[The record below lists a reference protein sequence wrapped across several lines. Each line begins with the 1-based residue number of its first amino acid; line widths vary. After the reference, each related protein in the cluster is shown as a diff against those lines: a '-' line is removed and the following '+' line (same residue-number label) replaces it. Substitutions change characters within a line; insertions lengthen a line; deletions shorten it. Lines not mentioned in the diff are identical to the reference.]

1 MKKRLSVIL
10 LTGLLSIS
18 LTLGGCGAGAGKNS
32 STDSGGTSDA
42 ARDDVAAAEDS
53 VSTEMSKKLEAEDPT
68 YNNQEIA
75 DMDSA
80 EGGGESGALAGNT
93 AEVIKTQDQKLI
105 YTYEYTVETKEFD
118 AFYKKVNDKTTQLG
132 GYVERSDTDGNAV
145 DSSNRYSYLVL
156 RIPAEKMQ
164 QMLSLLDSDA
174 NITYQSC
181 RSENVTLQYVD
192 MESHVKALRTE
203 QEALLK
209 LMEKADKL
217 KDIIA
222 LQSQLTQVRY
232 EIESYES
239 QLRMYDNKVDYST
252 LHLNITEVDRTTN
265 VKSTETSFFDEISNG
280 FSDNVYALGL
290 WLRSLAVWLI
300 SSLPILVP
308 LAVIV
313 AALFFFIRRKSKNR
327 RSRSEQAIER
337 QDDDRH
343 DDDTQDDDRHD
354 DES

>member
-1 MKKRLSVIL
+1 MKKRLSAII
-10 LTGLLSIS
+10 LTGLLSVS
-18 LTLGGCGAGAGKNS
+18 LTLGGCGAGADKNS
-32 STDSGGTSDA
+32 STDSGGTSYDA
-42 ARDDVAAAEDS
+42 ARDDAAAAEDN

-68 YNNQEIA
+68 YNQEIA

-93 AEVIKTQDQKLI
+93 AEIIKTQDQKLI
-105 YTYEYTVETKEFD
+105 FTYDYTVETKEFD
-118 AFYKKVNDKTTQLG
+118 SFYKKVTDKTTQLG

-181 RSENVTLQYVD
+181 QSENVTLQYVD

-222 LQSQLTQVRY
+222 LQNQLTQVRY

-265 VKSTETSFFDEISNG
+265 VKSTETSFFDEISSG

-327 RSRSEQAIER
+327 RSRGQQAIER
-337 QDDDRH
+337 QDDDR
-343 DDDTQDDDRHD
+343 QDDDRQD

>member
-1 MKKRLSVIL
+1 MKKRLSAII
-10 LTGLLSIS
+10 LTGLLSVS
-18 LTLGGCGAGAGKNS
+18 LTLGGCGAGADKNS
-32 STDSGGTSDA
+32 STDSGGTSYDA
-42 ARDDVAAAEDS
+42 ARDDAAALEDS

-68 YNNQEIA
+68 YNQEIA

-181 RSENVTLQYVD
+181 QSENVTLQYVD

-222 LQSQLTQVRY
+222 LQNQLTQVRY

-265 VKSTETSFFDEISNG
+265 VKSTETSFFDEISSG

-327 RSRSEQAIER
+327 LSRSQQTIER
-337 QDDDRH
+337 QDDDR
-343 DDDTQDDDRHD
+343 QDDDRQD